1 MRVLNVLHDK
11 TALYIN
17 LPFYKMKTLNQYQI
31 IFREKK
37 AGIAVELFL
46 NVIKQ

>member
-1 MRVLNVLHDK
+1 MSLKNKQKTKKDEVLKFLHDN

-31 IFREKK
+31 IFREDKRKK
-37 AGIAVELFL
+37 
-46 NVIKQ
+46 